1 MATALYII
9 FVILITSASILVFD
23 LTTFTV
29 MTAIYIGLSLIAA
42 LIIAFIFMLIFLTL
56 YGTTM
61 RKVEPKNMRH
71 HRMINSLFRLAIRLL
86 RVKLVV
92 TGKENIPKPGET
104 FVFVCNHQEN
114 YDIIAIKPIFNDH
127 PLDFIAKEE
136 VFNWPILGEMIR
148 KLGNIPIAREADR
161 KAIESILK
169 GIKHV
174 KNGIPMGIFPE
185 GKRTFTNE
193 LTDFKPG
200 AFKLAMKPK
209 ADILIGTIHSFSN
222 IFKGWPFKRQKVY
235 FHIHPLL
242 TYDSYKDKNSIDLSN
257 HVKAQIQAQLDYYD
271 TQLKK
276 KR

>member
-1 MATALYII
+1 MATTMYYI
-9 FVILITSASILVFD
+9 FVLLVTAASILIFD
-23 LTTFTV
+23 LTTYTL
-29 MTAIYIGLSLIAA
+29 MTAVYIILSILAA
-42 LIIAFIFMLIFLTL
+42 LIIAFIMMLLFLAL
-56 YGTTM
+56 YGQTM

-71 HRMINSLFRLAIRLL
+71 HRMINSLFRLAIRLM

-114 YDIIAIKPIFNDH
+114 YDIIAIKPVFKNH

-136 VFNWPILGEMIR
+136 VFTWPVLGEMIR

-185 GKRTFTNE
+185 GKRTFTND

-200 AFKLAMKPK
+200 AFKLAMKPQ
-209 ADILIGTIHSFSN
+209 ADILIGTIYNFSN

-242 TYDSYKDKNSIDLSN
+242 TYDNYKAMNTIDLSN
-257 HVKAQIQAQLDYYD
+257 HVKTQIQAQLDDYS
-271 TQLKK
+271 TQLQ

>member
-1 MATALYII
+1 MATAMYLI
-9 FVILITSASILVFD
+9 FVLLITSASIYVFD
-23 LTTFTV
+23 L
-29 MTAIYIGLSLIAA
+29 MTLTGLTAVYIILSIIVALLIAFV
-42 LIIAFIFMLIFLTL
+42 LMLLFLAL

-71 HRMINSLFRLAIRLL
+71 HRMINSLFRLAIRLM
-86 RVKLVV
+86 RVKLIV
-92 TGKENIPKPGET
+92 TGKENIPQPGET

-114 YDIIAIKPIFNDH
+114 YDIIAIKPVFKDH
-127 PLDFIAKEE
+127 PLDFIAKEQ
-136 VFNWPILGEMIR
+136 VFTWPILGEMIR
-148 KLGNIPIAREADR
+148 KLGNIPITRDADR

-174 KNGIPMGIFPE
+174 KNDIPMGIFPE

-209 ADILIGTIHSFSN
+209 ADILIGTIYDFSN

-235 FHIHPLL
+235 FHIHPIL
-242 TYDSYKDKNSIDLSN
+242 THDTYKDMNSIDLST
-257 HVKAQIQAQLDYYD
+257 HVKAQIQAQLDYYS
-271 TQLKK
+271 TQLQ

>member
-1 MATALYII
+1 MATAMYYI
-9 FVILITSASILVFD
+9 FVLLITLASILIFD
-23 LTTFTV
+23 LTTYTL
-29 MTAIYIGLSLIAA
+29 MTAVYIILSILAA
-42 LIIAFIFMLIFLTL
+42 LIIAFIMMLLFLAL
-56 YGTTM
+56 YGQTM

-71 HRMINSLFRLAIRLL
+71 HRMINSLFRLAIRLM

-114 YDIIAIKPIFNDH
+114 YDIIAIKPVFKDL
-127 PLDFIAKEE
+127 PLNFIAKEE
-136 VFNWPILGEMIR
+136 VFTWPVLGEMIR

-185 GKRTFTNE
+185 GKRTFTND

-209 ADILIGTIHSFSN
+209 ADILIGTIYNFSN

-242 TYDSYKDKNSIDLSN
+242 TYDTYKTMNSIDLSN
-257 HVKAQIQAQLDYYD
+257 HVKAQIQAQLDNYS
-271 TQLKK
+271 TQLQ

>member
-1 MATALYII
+1 MYYI
-9 FVILITSASILVFD
+9 FVLLITLASILIFD
-23 LTTFTV
+23 LTTYTL
-29 MTAIYIGLSLIAA
+29 MTAVYIILSILAA
-42 LIIAFIFMLIFLTL
+42 LIIAFIMMLLFLAL
-56 YGTTM
+56 YGQTM

-71 HRMINSLFRLAIRLL
+71 HRMINSLFRLAIRLM

-114 YDIIAIKPIFNDH
+114 YDIIAIKPVFKDL
-127 PLDFIAKEE
+127 PLNFIAKEE
-136 VFNWPILGEMIR
+136 VFTWPVLGEMIR

-185 GKRTFTNE
+185 GKRTFTND

-209 ADILIGTIHSFSN
+209 ADILIGTIYNFSN

-242 TYDSYKDKNSIDLSN
+242 TYDTYKTMNSIDLSN
-257 HVKAQIQAQLDYYD
+257 HVKAQIQAQLDNYS
-271 TQLKK
+271 TQLQ